1 MGTRQR
7 TGEFDTAFARIDAL
21 LREAGIVADAGT
33 AANDAAHA
41 QAA

>member
-21 LREAGIVADAGT
+21 LREAGIVVDQAQPV
-33 AANDAAHA
+33 AA
-41 QAA
+41 